1 MLNEI
6 ISELGDNY
14 NSSDESVLNEI
25 LEEVTANAL
34 TISNRADNM
43 QNKLFLKQEIKA
55 CVKGIYLQR
64 GSEGLNSLSQSGTS
78 SNFSDCMDKLRNDI
92 IKNGKRVCY

>member
-14 NSSDESVLNEI
+14 NSNDESVLNEI

-34 TISNRADNM
+34 TISNRADNTE
-43 QNKLFLKQEIKA
+43 NKVFLKHEIKS

-64 GSEGLNSLSQSGTS
+64 GAEGLNSLSERGTS
-78 SNFSDCMDKLRNDI
+78 SNFNDCYEKLRNDI
-92 IKNGKRVCY
+92 VRNGKRVCY

>member
-34 TISNRADNM
+34 TISNRANNAE
-43 QNKLFLKQEIKA
+43 NKVLLKQEIKA

-78 SNFSDCMDKLRNDI
+78 SNFNDCMDKLRNDI

>member
-6 ISELGDNY
+6 INELGDNY
-14 NSSDESVLNEI
+14 NSSDESVLRNI

-34 TISNRADNM
+34 TISNRQDNIE
-43 QNKLFLKQEIKA
+43 NKLFLQREIKQ

-64 GSEGLNSLSQSGTS
+64 GAEGLNSLGERGTS
-78 SNFSDCMDKLRNDI
+78 STFNDCIDKMRNDI
-92 IKNGKRVCY
+92 VKNGKRVCY

>member
-6 ISELGDNY
+6 INELGDNY
-14 NSSDESVLNEI
+14 NSSDESVLEAI

-34 TISNRADNM
+34 TISNSEDNAR
-43 QNKLFLKQEIKA
+43 NREFLKQEIKS

-64 GSEGLNSLSQSGTS
+64 GAEGLNSLSERGTS
-78 SNFSDCMDKLRNDI
+78 SNFNDCMEKLRNDI
-92 IKNGKRVCY
+92 VRNGKRVCY

>member
-1 MLNEI
+1 MLEEI
-6 ISELGDNY
+6 INELGDNY
-14 NSSDESVLNEI
+14 NSNDKSVLNEI

-34 TISNRADNM
+34 TISNRAKNDET
-43 QNKLFLKQEIKA
+43 KDFLKPEIKS

-64 GSEGLNSLSQSGTS
+64 GAEGLNSLSERGTS
-78 SNFSDCMDKLRNDI
+78 SSFNDCMEKMRNDI

>member
-14 NSSDESVLNEI
+14 NSNDESVLNEI

-34 TISNRADNM
+34 TISNRADNTE
-43 QNKLFLKQEIKA
+43 NKVFLKQEIKS

-64 GSEGLNSLSQSGTS
+64 GAEGLTSLSQSGIS
-78 SNFSDCMDKLRNDI
+78 SNFNDCMDKLRNDI
-92 IKNGKRVCY
+92 IRNGKRRCY

>member
-1 MLNEI
+1 MLEEI
-6 ISELGDNY
+6 INELGDNY
-14 NSSDESVLNEI
+14 NSSDKSVLNEI

-34 TISNRADNM
+34 TISNRSDKN
-43 QNKLFLKQEIKA
+43 FLKPEIKS

-64 GSEGLNSLSQSGTS
+64 GAEGLNSLSERGTS
-78 SNFSDCMDKLRNDI
+78 SNFNDCMEKMRNDI